1 MLSSCGCG
9 ALGVGVMLG
18 GASIFSIGPSNV
30 MLMRE
35 GLGHGRV
42 GLVAS
47 SVWVSNLALL
57 TVSLVL
63 TDTITAGLLPLRS
76 FLTVLGVA
84 TVSWF
89 AVRSFRSARR
99 SSVALFDRSIGREET
114 TGCLWR
120 VLATVWFNPLFYIE
134 LLLIPA
140 SICDDFKDPSLRLQF
155 AIGLAAMIT
164 VKVYGYAFAAGSCA
178 SYLKPE
184 RSLKWFDMASGLILT
199 CVAALMTARLVVQ
212 AV

>member
-35 GLGHGRV
+35 GLVRGRV
-42 GLVAS
+42 GLVAA
-47 SVWVSNLALL
+47 SVWVSNLVLL
-57 TVSLVL
+57 TVSLIL
-63 TDTITAGLLPLRS
+63 TDTIMRGLLPLRS
-76 FLTVLGVA
+76 VLTLLGVA

-89 AVRSFRSARR
+89 AVRSFRSAKR
-99 SSVALFDRSIGREET
+99 SSMAQFDPGIGREKA

-120 VLATVWFNPLFYIE
+120 VLATVWFNPLFYLE

-140 SICDDFKDPSLRLQF
+140 SICDGFKDSSLRLQF
-155 AIGLAAMIT
+155 AVGLAAMIT

-178 SYLKPE
+178 SYLRPE